1 LKNLNNH
8 TKVIE
13 VSSKKKVI
21 AMASGR
27 GSNFSAVVD
36 AVKSGR
42 IPNIE
47 IISLITD
54 RKNTGAEETARANGI
69 PVHVIECK
77 SFTERR
83 EFDSVVEKTVNT
95 LAPDLILT
103 LGYMRIIHPNTVKRY
118 TNKIINIHPS
128 LLPAFP
134 GMNSQ
139 KQAFDYGVRVSGA
152 TVHFMDE
159 GMDTGPVILQSPVMI
174 DQSMSLD
181 DVKESILKEEHRI
194 LTEAVALFCMDK
206 IRMEGRKVIINK
218 VTETS
223 KSN

>member
-13 VSSKKKVI
+13 VSAKKKVI

-42 IPNIE
+42 IENIE
-47 IISLITD
+47 ITALITD
-54 RKNTGAEETARANGI
+54 RKNTGAEESARMNGI
-69 PVHVIECK
+69 PVHVIDCR
-77 SFTERR
+77 SFAERS
-83 EFDSVVEKTVNT
+83 EFDRVVDETIT
-95 LAPDLILT
+95 ALAPDLILT
-103 LGYMRIIHPNTVKRY
+103 LGYMRIIHPDTVEKY

-139 KQAFDYGVRVSGA
+139 KQAFDYGVRVSGV

-174 DQSMSLD
+174 DQSMSLEN
-181 DVKESILKEEHRI
+181 VKESILKEEHRI
-194 LTEAVALFCMDK
+194 LTEAVALFCTDR
-206 IRMEGRKVIINK
+206 IRMEGRKVIIK
-218 VTETS
+218 QL
-223 KSN
+223 K